1 MFFRVLLTE
10 CLKLKRT
17 LALWMVLVT
26 PLVMVLLQ
34 FAITAKRANAL
45 MVSGIDAWP
54 PMVKQTIEVW
64 TLLMMPMFVTLETSL
79 LAGLENTGKN
89 WKSLLAL
96 PAPRWTIYASKLVVT
111 ISLLWAAHAVLV
123 AGTIGSGW
131 ILKLIHPNLNLGSM
145 PLDPFVAPMLRV
157 SVSAL
162 LAVAIQHWV
171 SLRWQSYS
179 VAIGFGMVRHADR
192 YFRGAIKRNRTLV
205 SLVSADQSG
214 IEWRGRPGSN
224 HSCRGCRRNLGS
236 HSRLLGVCEARN
248 RVRGYSRSVLAS
260 ITAQSRKDTNAK
272 TPRIQSFKLNTNL
285 FDLKGHESSAS
296 LRLGAL
302 RKLNAVN
309 SDHAFADAA
318 FFCFSCCI
326 HCRITAMFP
335 GARRSCQAS

>member
-1 MFFRVLLTE
+1 MFIRVLLTE

-89 WKSLLAL
+89 WKSLLTL

-145 PLDPFVAPMLRV
+145 PLNPFVAPMLRV

-179 VAIGFGMVRHADR
+179 VAIGFGMVAMLIGIFAVQSSAIGPWFPWSLPIKAVLSGAD
-192 YFRGAIKRNRTLV
+192 GH
-205 SLVSADQSG
+205 DQ
-214 IEWRGRPGSN
+214 
-224 HSCRGCRRNLGS
+224 
-236 HSRLLGVCEARN
+236 
-248 RVRGYSRSVLAS
+248 
-260 ITAQSRKDTNAK
+260 ITAVAVVGATFAA
-272 TPRIQSFKLNTNL
+272 T
-285 FDLKGHESSAS
+285 
-296 LRLGAL
+296 LGCWEFVK
-302 RKLNAVN
+302 RE
-309 SDHAFADAA
+309 
-318 FFCFSCCI
+318 I
-326 HCRITAMFP
+326 
-335 GARRSCQAS
+335 G